1 MVKDNLHVPV
11 LRDPS
16 YDLIVDIPGG
26 LQLDVK
32 GKNKLDRDIT
42 NGFILKYTNRC
53 GVVLFTPG
61 YSIGWLSFVSLFF
74 FLFFSFN
81 LFYY

>member
-32 GKNKLDRDIT
+32 GKNQLGRDIT
-42 NGFILKYTNRC
+42 NGFILNIPI
-53 GVVLFTPG
+53 VVM
-61 YSIGWLSFVSLFF
+61 W
-74 FLFFSFN
+74 
-81 LFYY
+81 FYLPLVIL

>member
-11 LRDPS
+11 LQDPS

-32 GKNKLDRDIT
+32 GKNQLGRDIT
-42 NGFILKYTNRC
+42 NGFILKYTNC
-53 GVVLFTPG
+53 CDVVLFTPG
-61 YSIGWLSFVSLFF
+61 YSIGRLNFVSLFL

>member
-11 LRDPS
+11 LQDPS
-16 YDLIVDIPGG
+16 YDLIANIPGG
-26 LQLDVK
+26 LQVDVK
-32 GKNKLDRDIT
+32 GKNQLGRDIT

-53 GVVLFTPG
+53 DVVLFTPG
-61 YSIGWLSFVSLFF
+61 YSIGWLNFVSLFF
-74 FLFFSFN
+74 FLYFSFN